1 MPALLLAFLLHAAPA
16 EAKKPAPPAVPP
28 AQLSV
33 STEAESLAGT
43 PQELVPVI
51 QAHMA
56 ETEPLFVQLAT
67 LEQRYQEP
75 GTLGTLRE
83 DRKKLRKTIETKI
96 ERFNNLYTDFED
108 RRRMNETLKIQ
119 GALVQFMGG
128 TLPRDPV
135 GMYTRLKQNTDFAHL
150 LHLWQT
156 ESQGKLDSEE
166 LAFKSAE
173 RMASIH
179 LALVVLTGVVILAAL
194 GFYLNGRRH
203 AKRNVQLETDMTRL
217 AAASGSGYQGI
228 GTGPYTNPTTAAPI
242 TTVLGGNYAVERE
255 LGRGGMG
262 VVYEAL
268 DLSLRRK
275 VAVKKLREDLHERVA
290 ELESLLA
297 EARMVA
303 SLKHANIVEIH
314 SIFKENGRIFLVFE
328 YVSGRSLAE
337 VLDQHGLLSLKQA
350 KSVLRQIGSALDYA
364 HGNRVIHRDLKPANI
379 MVTGEGVVKVMDF
392 GIAHKSKVTVA
403 KLTQQEAWGTP
414 PYMAPEQ
421 EMGHVS
427 KESDIFALGAVL
439 YEMLTGK
446 MPFEG
451 PNFLAQK
458 QAMDYVKPKAA
469 RGDLPA
475 AIDEVLGKA
484 LVPDPAVRYHS
495 AAELIAALDTLPDK

>member
-1 MPALLLAFLLHAAPA
+1 MPALLGLLLCAGSALA
-16 EAKKPAPPAVPP
+16 AKAVPP

-33 STEAESLAGT
+33 STEAEAEALAGT
-43 PQELVPVI
+43 PQELVPQI
-51 QAHMA
+51 QALMA
-56 ETEPLFVQLAT
+56 DIEPLFSQLT
-67 LEQRYQEP
+67 FLEQRYQEP
-75 GTLGTLRE
+75 SSLGKLRDE
-83 DRKKLRKTIETKI
+83 RLKLRKTIEGKVQ
-96 ERFNNLYTDFED
+96 RFNQLFMDFED
-108 RRRMNETLKIQ
+108 RRRMNETVKIQ

-128 TLPRDPV
+128 KLPSDPI
-135 GMYTRLKQNTDFAHL
+135 GMYARLKAHTDFAHL
-150 LHLWQT
+150 LHQWQT
-156 ESQGKLDSEE
+156 SARGRLDSEE

-173 RMASIH
+173 RLARIHFGLMMFAIVVVIASI
-179 LALVVLTGVVILAAL
+179 

-203 AKRNVQLETDMTRL
+203 AKARAKLETDITRL
-217 AAASGSGYQGI
+217 AAASGSVYQGI
-228 GTGPYTNPTTAAPI
+228 GAGPATAPTKAAPI

-303 SLKHANIVEIH
+303 SLKHQNIVEIY
-314 SIFKENGRIFLVFE
+314 SIFKEHGRIFLVFE

-337 VLDQHGLLSLKQA
+337 VLDQHGLLSLRQA

-364 HGNRVIHRDLKPANI
+364 HGMRVIHRDLKPANV
-379 MVTGEGVVKVMDF
+379 MVTAEDLVKVMDF

-403 KLTQQEAWGTP
+403 KLTRQEAWGTP

-427 KESDIFALGAVL
+427 KESDLFALGAVL

-446 MPFEG
+446 LPFEG

-458 QAMDYVKPKAA
+458 NAMEYPKPRAA
-469 RGDLPA
+469 RADLPPG
-475 AIDEVLGKA
+475 IDEVIGRA

-495 AAELIAALDTLPDK
+495 AAEFLAALDTLPDN